1 MGFGICPLL
10 PWKHTVG
17 GPVLCHLWANFG
29 TGSVTRPTT
38 NEPATAL
45 VLATPAAPQQGLGE
59 ARGGGGGGWGWVGP
73 QEIARGASGRR
84 IRAFRCDALAAA
96 SHVGGPPHEPGYW
109 VQNPLNGMLGY

>member
-1 MGFGICPLL
+1 MEY
-10 PWKHTVG
+10 
-17 GPVLCHLWANFG
+17 VLSCLGNTQWGDPCSVTFG

-96 SHVGGPPHEPGYW
+96 SHVGGPPHERGYW
-109 VQNPLNGMLGY
+109 VQPR